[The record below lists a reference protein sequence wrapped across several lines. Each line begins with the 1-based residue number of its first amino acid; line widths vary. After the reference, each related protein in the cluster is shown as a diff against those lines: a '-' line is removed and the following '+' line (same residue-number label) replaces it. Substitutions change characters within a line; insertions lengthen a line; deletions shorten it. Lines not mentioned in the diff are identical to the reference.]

1 MALPFIPDCGF
12 SLNLSKKAISFLNE
26 KGFDAEFGARP
37 LNRAIQKYI
46 EDVLAEEIVNR
57 KIPEGAKL
65 QFDWDGKSEN
75 LTLSVVHEKN
85 PAKS

>member
-1 MALPFIPDCGF
+1 M
-12 SLNLSKKAISFLNE
+12 LNLALVRSVVPFRSI
-26 KGFDAEFGARP
+26 
-37 LNRAIQKYI
+37 I

-57 KIPEGAKL
+57 KIPEGALL

-75 LTLSVVHEKN
+75 LTLSIVHEKN